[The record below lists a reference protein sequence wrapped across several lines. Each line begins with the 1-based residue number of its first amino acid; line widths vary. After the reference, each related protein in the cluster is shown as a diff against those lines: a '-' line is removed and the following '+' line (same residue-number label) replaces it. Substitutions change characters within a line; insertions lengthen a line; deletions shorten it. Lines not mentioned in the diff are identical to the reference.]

1 MTRFAPQPASGD
13 SPDGTVGWMQA
24 IDISE
29 GHESGNV
36 GTNPSDVIWIA
47 LKK

>member
-1 MTRFAPQPASGD
+1 MPT
-13 SPDGTVGWMQA
+13 

-36 GTNPSDVIWIA
+36 GPQPIDLIWIT
-47 LKK
+47 LKE

>member
-1 MTRFAPQPASGD
+1 MPT
-13 SPDGTVGWMQA
+13 

-36 GTNPSDVIWIA
+36 GQQPIDLIWIT
-47 LKK
+47 LKE